1 MMKNFINWIVKKMT
15 IHKKMTIVKKMFL
28 GYILLVFLPVVLF
41 GSTFL
46 YMSYKNVIANI
57 LAGQQSLLNQAA
69 NSLTVS
75 LTQVESTYPLFQN
88 NPLVID
94 YLTGLYQSEG
104 DQVYHFLKD
113 IRPVFSFAYS
123 ANESVKTVRLYAK
136 NKNIMPVSGEI
147 ENIDSFPSKQIYKVI
162 DNMPMNKGSWIPLKQ
177 EISNIPYISY
187 YTKIY
192 NEKYSQQLAVL
203 EVIVSD
209 QILENFIKTMDSE
222 NKAEVIIIKE
232 NNIFYQSKGNTL
244 DSDKVLEISKVI
256 KKNNRS
262 YLYWKDEKILVN
274 SVNLPK
280 LGLDFYFL
288 SPRNEVIPDMLNKS
302 LLSSIFLL
310 VLLFVLSV
318 IYYVTASV
326 LTSRVLKL
334 ASHMRKVDQNNLTSM
349 DVGGYEDEIGYLT
362 TSYNSMIERIHDLI
376 NKINLVELMK
386 KEADYLVM
394 QAQIKP
400 HFLYNT
406 LESIRMMAE
415 INDDQEVVEATY
427 TFGKLLRYSLSPG
440 GNETWLSEEVEN
452 ILYFLKIHKIRM
464 MDRLKYDIQVDC
476 NIEQIRC
483 PRFILQPLVEN
494 SIGHGLAKKR
504 DQGFIKVHIYQK
516 DPYLHITISDNGA
529 GISAERLEIVRG
541 VLRNQLDRALLQT
554 KDSGLGVYNVSERI
568 KAFFGEESR
577 LEIDSILGE
586 GTIYKLKLKIRGGNM
601 DVKVDD
607 C

>member
-1 MMKNFINWIVKKMT
+1 MT

-46 YMSYKNVIANI
+46 YMSHKNVIANI

-136 NKNIMPVSGEI
+136 DKNIMPVSGEI
-147 ENIDSFPSKQIYKVI
+147 ENIDIFPSKQIYKVI

-222 NKAEVIIIKE
+222 NKAEVIIVKE
-232 NNIFYQSKGNTL
+232 NNIFYQSKGDTL

-274 SVNLPK
+274 TVNLPK

-310 VLLFVLSV
+310 ILLFVLSV
-318 IYYVTASV
+318 IYYVTASM

-334 ASHMRKVDQNNLTSM
+334 ASHMRKVDQNNLTPM

-362 TSYNSMIERIHDLI
+362 TSYNSMIQRIHDLI

-464 MDRLKYDIQVDC
+464 MDRLQYDIQVDC
-476 NIEQIRC
+476 NIEEIRC

-504 DQGFIKVHIYQK
+504 DQGSIKVHIYQE

-529 GISAERLEIVRG
+529 GIPVERLGIIKG
-541 VLRNQLDRALLQT
+541 VLSNQLDRALLQT

-568 KAFFGEESR
+568 KAFFGGESC

-586 GTIYKLKLKIRGGNM
+586 GTIYKLKLKIRGGNI